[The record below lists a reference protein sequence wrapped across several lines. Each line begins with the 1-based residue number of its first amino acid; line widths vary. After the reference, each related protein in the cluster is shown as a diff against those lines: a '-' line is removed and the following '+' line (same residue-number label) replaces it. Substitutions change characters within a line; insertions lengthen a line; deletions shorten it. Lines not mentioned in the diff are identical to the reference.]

1 MNNTDFDHL
10 RLIADPQKLIKKKNH
25 SPQINKSLKL
35 FHDFMIYKYD
45 ISDITFSESILHYI
59 DQKVDDYKLKLFTKR
74 FVNQCIENAIKR
86 IEFEKFDTITIEEL
100 S

>member
-10 RLIADPQKLIKKKNH
+10 RLIADPQKLIKKDNH
-25 SPQINKSLKL
+25 GPKINKSTKI

-45 ISDITFSESILHYI
+45 ISDVTFSESILHYI
-59 DQKVDDYKLKLFTKR
+59 DQKVADYKLNLFTKR
-74 FVNQCIENAIKR
+74 FVNQCIENAIQR
-86 IEFEKFDTITIEEL
+86 ITFEKFDTITIEEL